1 MNIFGLFQ
9 GLVVCSNDLFYIPA
23 LVSYDCDYYNFI
35 IIILISGRET
45 PISLTLLQI
54 PSGSSQTI
62 FSVVFRIIL
71 SFSKKNPIWIL
82 VRISNNL

>member
-9 GLVVCSNDLFYIPA
+9 GFVVCSNDLFYIPA

-71 SFSKKNPIWIL
+71 SFSKKK
-82 VRISNNL
+82 SHMDFGEDFK